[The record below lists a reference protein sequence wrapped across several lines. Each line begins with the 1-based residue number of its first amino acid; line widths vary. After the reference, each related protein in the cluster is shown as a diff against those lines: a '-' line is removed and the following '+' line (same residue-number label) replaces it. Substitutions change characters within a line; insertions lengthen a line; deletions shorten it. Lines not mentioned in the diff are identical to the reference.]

1 MVFSREERAKQFMAF
16 DALSGFSQELKK
28 KEIEYVEKLELSDD
42 VQLEISEILNLI
54 DKNDIIKVKYY
65 KNKQYQEIIGEINW
79 ISKSNK
85 KICLTDETIIPFDD
99 ILRIK
104 RI

>member
-16 DALSGFSQELKK
+16 DALSGFGAELSE
-28 KEIEYVEKLELSDD
+28 KEIENVEKKELCDD
-42 VQLEISEILNLI
+42 MKLEISEILTLI
-54 DKNDIIKVKYY
+54 DENDIIKIQYY
-65 KNKQYQEIIGEINW
+65 KNKQYKEIIGEIKW
-79 ISKSNK
+79 INKSSQ
-85 KICLTDETIIPFDD
+85 KISLKDETIINFDD